1 MSAVRYR
8 GSIKHKRWRPGGG
21 YGTLCPEWTHEVAGR
36 GFSGETQRHP
46 WPRTKAHELFR
57 DSLQDED
64 GRRYATE
71 RGIAFAAVSS
81 NDGTWHGFP
90 IVWDDVPVHIQDR
103 LVESGRV
110 TRRQMRRYRTADRR
124 NIVWALN
131 SDDE

>member
-1 MSAVRYR
+1 MSSLQYR

-21 YGTLCPEWTHEVAGR
+21 YGTLCPEWTHKVGSR
-36 GFSGETQRHP
+36 GFFGDTQRHP
-46 WPRTKAHELFR
+46 WPQTKAHELLET
-57 DSLQDED
+57 SLEGEG
-64 GRRYATE
+64 GRRYATG
-71 RGIAFAAVSS
+71 RGIAFVAVSS

-90 IVWDDVPVHIQDR
+90 IPWNDVPIPVQDR

-124 NIVWALN
+124 DIKWALN

>member
-21 YGTLCPEWTHEVAGR
+21 YGTLCPEWTHDADGR
-36 GFSGETQRHP
+36 GISGDIQSHP
-46 WPRTKAHELFR
+46 WSRTKAHELFEA
-57 DSLQDED
+57 SLQGED

-71 RGIAFAAVSS
+71 RGIAFVAVSS

-90 IVWDDVPVHIQDR
+90 IAWDDVPVEIQDS
-103 LVESGRV
+103 LVNSGRV
-110 TRRQMRRYRTADRR
+110 NRRQMRRYRNANRR
-124 NIVWALN
+124 NIRWALS

>member
-1 MSAVRYR
+1 MNLVRYR
-8 GSIKHKRWRPGGG
+8 GS
-21 YGTLCPEWTHEVAGR
+21 
-36 GFSGETQRHP
+36 SGDTQRHP
-46 WPRTKAHELFR
+46 WQRTKAHELFEGGVEG
-57 DSLQDED
+57 ED

-71 RGIAFAAVSS
+71 RDIAFVAVSS

-90 IVWDDVPVHIQDR
+90 IVWDDVPVHVQDR

-110 TRRQMRRYRTADRR
+110 TRRRMRRYRTADRR